1 MRELELF
8 EIPLGARPRASP
20 KHLRPPVS
28 IECMAVAIDAQT
40 GVKPILLDFSRSELE
55 REVVDVLGQSRFRA
69 QQIWQA
75 LHRECIGDF
84 GLVTTLPKALREE
97 LSRRY
102 TANPLAEVM
111 HLTSADGSTDKALF
125 KLNDGELVETVL
137 MRYSADGHRKARK
150 TVCVSTQAGC
160 ALGCTF
166 CATGQQGFRRQLT
179 TGEIV
184 AQITFMQRIALKEDR
199 SEVADGGRDKGSVQG
214 VTNVVFMGMGE
225 PLANYENTMAAVRSI
240 NDAHGLAIG
249 ARHITL
255 STVGLA
261 PQIVRLAKEQIQIN
275 LAVSLHAPDDAT
287 RSQTMPINRRYP
299 ISVLLDACRRY
310 VELTD
315 RRIFFE
321 YVLLKDQNDM
331 IRHARKLGGLLA
343 GMLCHVNLIPVNP
356 TADGPY
362 ERTSRG
368 EAEAFQRELRRFG
381 VPSTVR
387 IEKGIDI
394 DAGCG
399 QLRARVVDSLFGA

>member
-1 MRELELF
+1 M
-8 EIPLGARPRASP
+8 PSTVQVPAS
-20 KHLRPPVS
+20 
-28 IECMAVAIDAQT
+28 E
-40 GVKPILLDFSRSELE
+40 KPILLDFSRSELE
-55 REVVDVLGQSRFRA
+55 REVVDVLGQSRYRA
-69 QQIWQA
+69 RQIWQA
-75 LHRECIGDF
+75 LHRECISDF
-84 GLVTTLPKALREE
+84 AAVTTLPKALRSQ
-97 LSRRY
+97 LSERY
-102 TANPLAEVM
+102 TADPLANVM
-111 HLTSADGSTDKALF
+111 HLKSKDGSTDKALF
-125 KLNDGELVETVL
+125 RLHDGELVETVL
-137 MRYSADGHRKARK
+137 MRYVADGHRKARK

-184 AQITFMQRIALKEDR
+184 AQITSMQRTAMEEDR
-199 SEVADGGRDKGSVQG
+199 AEVAAGRRERGSVQG

-225 PLANYENTMAAVRSI
+225 PLANYENTMAAIRAI

-261 PQIVRLAKEQIQIN
+261 PQILQLAGEELQIN

-299 ISVLLDACRRY
+299 IAVLLDACRQY
-310 VELTD
+310 VSLTD

-321 YVLLKDQNDM
+321 YVLLKEQND
-331 IRHARKLGGLLA
+331 RVVHARKLGGLLT

-356 TADGPY
+356 TSEGPY
-362 ERTSRG
+362 ERTSRSD
-368 EAEAFQRELRRFG
+368 AETFQRELRRFG

-387 IEKGIDI
+387 MEKGIDI

-399 QLRARVVDSLFGA
+399 QLRSRVVDAETLGVSSSE

>member
-1 MRELELF
+1 M
-8 EIPLGARPRASP
+8 PSTVQS
-20 KHLRPPVS
+20 PVS
-28 IECMAVAIDAQT
+28 E
-40 GVKPILLDFSRSELE
+40 KPILLDFSRDELE

-75 LHRECIGDF
+75 LHRECLSDF
-84 GLVTTLPKALREE
+84 DAVTTLPKALRGQ
-97 LSRRY
+97 LSERY
-102 TANPLAEVM
+102 TADPLSIVM
-111 HLTSADGSTDKALF
+111 HLESADGSTDKALF
-125 KLNDGELVETVL
+125 RLQDGELVETVL
-137 MRYSADGHRKARK
+137 MRYTADGHRKARK

-179 TGEIV
+179 TGEII
-184 AQITFMQRIALKEDR
+184 AQITFMQRIAMVEDTA
-199 SEVADGGRDKGSVQG
+199 EVESGERERGSVQG

-225 PLANYENTMAAVRSI
+225 PLANYDNTMAAIRAI

-261 PQIVRLAKEQIQIN
+261 PQILQLAGEELQIN

-310 VELTD
+310 VQLTD

-321 YVLLKDQNDM
+321 YVLLMGQNDS
-331 IRHARKLGGLLA
+331 ISHARKLGGLLE

-356 TADGPY
+356 TTEGPY
-362 ERTSRG
+362 ERTSRRD
-368 EAEAFQRELRRFG
+368 AEKFQNVLRRYG

-387 IEKGIDI
+387 MEKGIDI

-399 QLRARVVDSLFGA
+399 QLRARVVDTDALGVSSTV